1 MQRRTHTWTKEQEQF
16 IVDNINKLSI
26 KEIAKELNRTSNAIN
41 LFIHRKR
48 IVTAGKVKRNLIIE
62 MLTEKFTDHECF
74 APNRKFYDSVQI
86 GQKRWWAL
94 YYGKKVLEDSEY
106 KRLSKYFNIELKGI
120 ESAQLTLF

>member
-1 MQRRTHTWTKEQEQF
+1 MQRRTHTWTQEQEQF
-16 IVDNINKLSI
+16 IIDNIDKLSI

-48 IVTAGKVKRNLIIE
+48 IVTIGKVKRNLIIE
-62 MLTEKFTDHECF
+62 MLTIKFTDPECF

-94 YYGKKVLEDSEY
+94 YYGRKVLEDAEY
-106 KRLSKYFNIELKGI
+106 KRLSEHFNIELKGI
-120 ESAQLTLF
+120 ESSQLTLF